1 MYKRQAFNYAFW
13 PRDEDYYAG
22 PFWDYAYDDVFE
34 GVFWSDVAGSG
45 DYATGTAGRTPRLAA
60 RSRAGTRGIAGQ
72 SKDYAEICGERD
84 ASLVEWPFAR
94 IEEAIEPTADQQ
106 TALDALREAADKA
119 TEALKAACPERLPA
133 TPLGRLDA
141 MAVRMRAARQAL
153 DLLRPALNVLYDSLS
168 DEQKARFN
176 AIQPADAGKAA
187 AAGPGKQADTDS
199 PARICGDATGPGL
212 STRLAQR
219 LEQTVHPLE
228 AQRLALDELK
238 DASARA
244 VDILHGAC
252 PTEMPQTPPAR
263 LDAMRARIVAML
275 EAVDMVRPA
284 LAKFYGALSDEQKA
298 RFNTISRQE
307 QG

>member
-1 MYKRQAFNYAFW
+1 
-13 PRDEDYYAG
+13 
-22 PFWDYAYDDVFE
+22 V
-34 GVFWSDVAGSG
+34 
-45 DYATGTAGRTPRLAA
+45 
-60 RSRAGTRGIAGQ
+60 
-72 SKDYAEICGERD
+72 EICGERD
-84 ASLVEWPFAR
+84 ATLVEWPFAR
-94 IEEAIEPTADQQ
+94 IEEAIEPTAAQQ

-153 DLLRPALNVLYDSLS
+153 DLMRPALNVLYDSLS

-176 AIQPADAGKAA
+176 AIQPAGAGKTGAG
-187 AAGPGKQADTDS
+187 GPGKQADTDS

-212 STRLAQR
+212 SGRLAQR
-219 LEQTVHPLE
+219 IEQTVHPVD